1 MTSEIKRTLETI
13 CGEDQITELRALNVR
28 DPETGNTRNHSG
40 FFNDYEAMASE
51 AERIGQ
57 YAEGVYFTPN
67 PIDVDAV
74 QGKLNELTPG
84 STGGSA
90 KNHDISRIHWLL
102 IDFDPVREARISS
115 TQEEQTAAL
124 DLAVRVSVQM
134 STLGWPKPISA
145 SSGNGAHLM
154 YRVDLPVEDSGLI
167 RGALEALAG
176 MFDTP
181 RVIID
186 KSVHN
191 PARIWRLYGTWARK
205 GENTPERPHRPS
217 HILWD
222 ESPQYPEVVSRYKLL
237 AIQPAKFEQPT
248 SSDDTGSSGF
258 DLEDWIE
265 THRLKL
271 NTYGITGPHSWPHVG
286 TSSGTRQE
294 GKRWVLQRCPWNVEH
309 TNAAT
314 YIVQRADGAIAA
326 GCHHNGC
333 QGKGWHELRDVI
345 EPEWRKRRRYPHTD
359 YGNAERLVAHHG
371 DDIRYCYQQKNWY
384 VWDGTRWALD
394 DTGAVMRKA
403 KATARAILHEA
414 DGVQDREK
422 RDAIL
427 GWMKQSESAQKLK
440 SMIDLA
446 GSEEKVATSVN
457 EFDQNPW
464 LLNVEN
470 GTIDLQTGA
479 LKFHDRNDFI
489 TKKLPVRW
497 IGLDERLPLWER
509 FLDEATDGDKD
520 LQAFLQRAVGYSL
533 TGRTDEEVLFFVHG
547 PAASGKSTF
556 IEAVK
561 SAMGDYC
568 TTADFETFLKRSNT
582 GGARN
587 DIARL
592 VGSRFVASI
601 EVDEGKALAEG
612 LIKSV
617 TGGDTVSARF
627 LFKEAFEFVPVFKL
641 WLVANDAPDVKAGDD
656 AMWRRI
662 LRVPF
667 EHVVPKD
674 KRDPQ
679 VKAQLKNPEIAGP
692 AILAWAVRGCLDWQK
707 DGLKIPDAVTNA
719 TEEYRKEMNPLSDF
733 ITDYCT
739 VDTNDHVLWEP
750 TANLRQAYLEWGR
763 SNGAGQHINDRQ
775 FGKLM
780 REMDCQPESRQFAG
794 TKTRGWQGVRLDT
807 KHRDDHGRFKPV
819 VCFDGPF

>member
-1 MTSEIKRTLETI
+1 MISEIKRTLETI

-28 DPETGNTRNHSG
+28 DPEMGNTRNYSG
-40 FFNDYEAMASE
+40 FFSDFEAMAAE

-67 PIDVDAV
+67 PIDPAAV
-74 QGKLNELTPG
+74 QGKINELTPG

-90 KNHDISRIHWLL
+90 NDHDVSRIRWLL
-102 IDFDPVREARISS
+102 VDCDPIRPAK
-115 TQEEQTAAL
+115 TAATDVQLEAALSLAQRIRERL
-124 DLAVRVSVQM
+124 DE
-134 STLGWPKPISA
+134 LGWPHPVVA
-145 SSGNGAHLM
+145 NSGNGAHLM
-154 YRVDLPVEDSGLI
+154 YRVDLPVEDKNLI
-167 RGALEALAG
+167 KGALLALAN
-176 MFDTP
+176 MFNTSEVKVD
-181 RVIID
+181 I
-186 KSVHN
+186 SVHN
-191 PARIWRLYGTWARK
+191 PSRVWRLYGTWNRK
-205 GENTPERPHRPS
+205 GDNAPDRPHRQSMINWGETPNDL
-217 HILWD
+217 ITLTR
-222 ESPQYPEVVSRYKLL
+222 EQLV
-237 AIQPAKFEQPT
+237 AIQPVQFESNAT
-248 SSDDTGSSGF
+248 HGSDGSGNF
-258 DLEDWIE
+258 DLEDWINE
-265 THRLKL
+265 HIQKLVPYGLRGPMDWTHDLAG
-271 NTYGITGPHSWPHVG
+271 NN
-286 TSSGTRQE
+286 
-294 GKRWVLQRCPWNVEH
+294 GKKWVLQTCPWNSDH
-309 TNAAT
+309 DNGAAF
-314 YIVQRADGAIAA
+314 IVQRADGPVAA

-333 QGKGWHELRDVI
+333 QGRGWHDLRDVI
-345 EPEWRKRRRYPHTD
+345 EPEWRKRRSYPRTD

-414 DGVQDREK
+414 DGVQDREN

-470 GTIDLQTGA
+470 GTIDLQTGT

-497 IGLDERLPLWER
+497 NGLDERLPLWER

-561 SAMGDYC
+561 STMGDYC

-582 GGARN
+582 GGPRN

-739 VDTNDHVLWEP
+739 VDTNNHVLWEP

-763 SNGAGQHINDRQ
+763 TNGSGQHINDKQ
-775 FGKLM
+775 FAKLL
-780 REMDCQPESRQFAG
+780 REFECEPESRSFGG
-794 TKTRGWQGVRLDT
+794 TKTRGWRGVRLDEQ
-807 KHRDDHGRFKPV
+807 HRDDHGRFKPV